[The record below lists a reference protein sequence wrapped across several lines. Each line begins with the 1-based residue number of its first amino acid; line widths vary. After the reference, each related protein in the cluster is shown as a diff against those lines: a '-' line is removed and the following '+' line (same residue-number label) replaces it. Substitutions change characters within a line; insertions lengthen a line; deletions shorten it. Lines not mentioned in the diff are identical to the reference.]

1 MLSSARAIAS
11 ASVKPFA
18 RSFSTSRVA
27 PDLAKVLLIG
37 RLGADPIL
45 RHTASNKP
53 YYTLVMHIIDPS
65 AVHVGYDIYNVAT
78 SGPSTRDE
86 SGTIHPGPT
95 SWHTVF
101 AFNENAHPSLT
112 RVGKGSTVYVEAD
125 LEMRPV
131 PSNADGS
138 AAPDRAFLRHLSLR
152 VINRVRPEGEE
163 TPEGEE

>member
-1 MLSSARAIAS
+1 MLSSARAITSAS
-11 ASVKPFA
+11 AKPFA

-53 YYTLVMHIIDPS
+53 YYT
-65 AVHVGYDIYNVAT
+65 YNVAT